1 MGILSWWYGDGWHRR
16 VQIMKSRL
24 VDSSD
29 YFSIGLLVSTL
40 FSPFRQI
47 SAGSVS
53 GPLAMQMRAVVDR
66 TISRLIGA
74 VARFGLMLFGI
85 VFIVIQTVISALIL
99 VIWVIVPSLPIIGLI
114 MAIIGWVPKWM

>member
-1 MGILSWWYGDGWHRR
+1 
-16 VQIMKSRL
+16 MKSRL